1 MKGGPVIQRQSR
13 GLIIR
18 EKRFAQLFAVSR
30 TVANATCFWNPVFA
44 RRCREL
50 RTFAANFFPTVE
62 KRPNSGQFVFSS
74 GSFIDQ
80 WVRYLGDSRLFLGN
94 RQAGEDLEVGLA
106 WQVCMPLF
114 LGQVATGDAVREREQ
129 ILNL

>member
-13 GLIIR
+13 GLIIG

-44 RRCREL
+44 RRCKEL

-80 WVRYLGDSRLFLGN
+80 WVRYLSDSRLFLGN
-94 RQAGEDLEVGLA
+94 RQVGEDLEIGLA
-106 WQVCMPLF
+106 GHKGLPLI
-114 LGQVATGDAVREREQ
+114 LGQVATGSAAGEGQQ